1 MAGRDSTG
9 AMQGFVDTFS
19 IGFPQAVS
27 EDGTLWARFGVPYQ
41 PAWVFV
47 SDQGDVQVVQ
57 GAIPE
62 PDLTRILDRLTTT

>member
-62 PDLTRILDRLTTT
+62 PDLTRILDQLTTT